1 MNRTKGDEE
10 EYWNSSKFKAFT
22 FDDEDDEL
30 SQLKESK
37 RAVNSLRDFVD
48 DDDDDDLE
56 RVSWSGEPVGRRTRP
71 GSFQSLSDAL
81 SDTPAKSYAP
91 ELGRPKGEY
100 RDYSNDWS
108 PSDTVRRLRKG
119 KVCSLERFRSLQDKL
134 QLLEEAVSMHDG
146 NVITAVLI
154 FLKRTLSKEILFREL
169 EVRQVA
175 LRHLIHFLKEI
186 GDQKLLLDLFRF
198 LDRTEELALS
208 HYREHLN
215 IQDPDK
221 RKEFLKTCIGL
232 PFSAEDSA
240 HIQDHY
246 TLLERQIIIEANDR
260 HLESAGQTE
269 IFRKHPRKASILNMP
284 LVTTLFYSCFYHY
297 TEAEGTFSSPVNLKK
312 TFKIPD
318 KQYVLTAL
326 AARAKLRAWHDV
338 DALFTT
344 KNWLGYT
351 KKRAPVGF
359 HRVVEI
365 LHKNSAP
372 VQDFIPPFRAL
383 GFMRLEIVNQKY
395 FFPQI
400 LQEYVNLVEDV
411 DTKLNLAT
419 KFKCHDVVIDTYR
432 DLKDRQQLLAYRS
445 KVDKGSAEEEKID
458 AILNSSVSTAAHPF
472 STLTN
477 SMEELNG
484 ISHSETSLPFL
495 PVKVESALLWESYS
509 ISSLGPNIRDAGLE
523 MDMLEDLNSLQF
535 EYGIQEEDRSW
546 LYLLGRS
553 HGLMIKACAH
563 AAFFC
568 KLLRNLRESFSK
580 KSSQEKKI
588 SEDIPD
594 DDELKVGIIGGGHLG
609 KQLAHTLLQLV
620 PIPAESLRISTRRP
634 EALGEFK
641 KLGIQCFYR
650 NSSLVQWANVIFLCC
665 LPSQLPN
672 ICVEIQTSLEKAC
685 IVYSFV
691 AAIPIPR
698 LKHLL
703 NHTNILRPQ
712 YQCVEDLDNIWGAN
726 KEITAAL
733 QDPVILQATCPYSP
747 AGGIILNVKWLEGV
761 FYAAINTC
769 TRKDMSHSQV
779 LQLLNELFLS
789 VHFETCGKDG
799 ASCRKFQVQDFVS
812 KAYAENLSQKR

>member
-56 RVSWSGEPVGRRTRP
+56 RVSWSGEPVGSISWSIRETAGNSGSTHEGREQLKSRNSFSSYAQLPKPTSTYSLSSFFRGRTRP

-221 RKEFLKTCIGL
+221 RKEFLKTCVGL

-246 TLLERQIIIEANDR
+246 TLLERQIII
-260 HLESAGQTE
+260 
-269 IFRKHPRKASILNMP
+269 
-284 LVTTLFYSCFYHY
+284 
-297 TEAEGTFSSPVNLKK
+297 EGTFSSPVNLKK

-326 AARAKLRAWHDV
+326 AARAKLRAWNDV

-351 KKRAPVGF
+351 KKRAPIGF

-365 LHKNSAP
+365 LHKNNAP
-372 VQDFIPPFRAL
+372 V
-383 GFMRLEIVNQKY
+383 
-395 FFPQI
+395 QI

-458 AILNSSVSTAAHPF
+458 A
-472 STLTN
+472 
-477 SMEELNG
+477 
-484 ISHSETSLPFL
+484 
-495 PVKVESALLWESYS
+495 LLS
-509 ISSLGPNIRDAGLE
+509 
-523 MDMLEDLNSLQF
+523 
-535 EYGIQEEDRSW
+535 
-546 LYLLGRS
+546 
-553 HGLMIKACAH
+553 
-563 AAFFC
+563 
-568 KLLRNLRESFSK
+568 
-580 KSSQEKKI
+580 SSQIRWK
-588 SEDIPD
+588 
-594 DDELKVGIIGGGHLG
+594 
-609 KQLAHTLLQLV
+609 
-620 PIPAESLRISTRRP
+620 
-634 EALGEFK
+634 
-641 KLGIQCFYR
+641 
-650 NSSLVQWANVIFLCC
+650 N
-665 LPSQLPN
+665 
-672 ICVEIQTSLEKAC
+672 
-685 IVYSFV
+685 
-691 AAIPIPR
+691 
-698 LKHLL
+698 
-703 NHTNILRPQ
+703 
-712 YQCVEDLDNIWGAN
+712 
-726 KEITAAL
+726 
-733 QDPVILQATCPYSP
+733 
-747 AGGIILNVKWLEGV
+747 
-761 FYAAINTC
+761 
-769 TRKDMSHSQV
+769 
-779 LQLLNELFLS
+779 
-789 VHFETCGKDG
+789 
-799 ASCRKFQVQDFVS
+799 
-812 KAYAENLSQKR
+812 

>member
-30 SQLKESK
+30 SQV
-37 RAVNSLRDFVD
+37 VNSLRDFVD
-48 DDDDDDLE
+48 DDDADDDLE
-56 RVSWSGEPVGRRTRP
+56 RVSWSISWSIKETSSNSGSNHEREQLKNRNSFSSYAQLPKPASTYSLSSFFRGRTRP

-81 SDTPAKSYAP
+81 SDTSAKSYAP

-198 LDRTEELALS
+198 LDRTEELALT

-215 IQDPDK
+215 IQDPEK

-297 TEAEGTFSSPVNLKK
+297 TEAEVQAERER
-312 TFKIPD
+312 KIPE

-351 KKRAPVGF
+351 KKRAPIGF

-372 VQDFIPPFRAL
+372 V
-383 GFMRLEIVNQKY
+383 
-395 FFPQI
+395 QI

-419 KFKCHDVVIDTYR
+419 KFKCHDVVIDTCR
-432 DLKDRQQLLAYRS
+432 DLKDRQQLLVYRS

-458 AILNSSVSTAAHPF
+458 AILNSSQ
-472 STLTN
+472 
-477 SMEELNG
+477 
-484 ISHSETSLPFL
+484 
-495 PVKVESALLWESYS
+495 
-509 ISSLGPNIRDAGLE
+509 IRWK
-523 MDMLEDLNSLQF
+523 N
-535 EYGIQEEDRSW
+535 
-546 LYLLGRS
+546 
-553 HGLMIKACAH
+553 
-563 AAFFC
+563 
-568 KLLRNLRESFSK
+568 
-580 KSSQEKKI
+580 
-588 SEDIPD
+588 
-594 DDELKVGIIGGGHLG
+594 
-609 KQLAHTLLQLV
+609 
-620 PIPAESLRISTRRP
+620 
-634 EALGEFK
+634 
-641 KLGIQCFYR
+641 
-650 NSSLVQWANVIFLCC
+650 
-665 LPSQLPN
+665 
-672 ICVEIQTSLEKAC
+672 
-685 IVYSFV
+685 
-691 AAIPIPR
+691 
-698 LKHLL
+698 
-703 NHTNILRPQ
+703 
-712 YQCVEDLDNIWGAN
+712 
-726 KEITAAL
+726 
-733 QDPVILQATCPYSP
+733 
-747 AGGIILNVKWLEGV
+747 
-761 FYAAINTC
+761 
-769 TRKDMSHSQV
+769 
-779 LQLLNELFLS
+779 
-789 VHFETCGKDG
+789 
-799 ASCRKFQVQDFVS
+799 
-812 KAYAENLSQKR
+812 

>member
-56 RVSWSGEPVGRRTRP
+56 RVSWTGEPVGSRTRP

-154 FLKRTLSKEILFREL
+154 FLNLTPACLPEILFREL
-169 EVRQVA
+169 EVRQIA

-297 TEAEGTFSSPVNLKK
+297 TEAECNGTISAHRNLRLL
-312 TFKIPD
+312 D

-326 AARAKLRAWHDV
+326 AARAKLRAWNDV

-351 KKRAPVGF
+351 KKRAPIGF

-365 LHKNSAP
+365 LHKNNAP
-372 VQDFIPPFRAL
+372 V
-383 GFMRLEIVNQKY
+383 
-395 FFPQI
+395 QI

-419 KFKCHDVVIDTYR
+419 KFKCHDVVIDTCR

-445 KVDKGSAEEEKID
+445 KVDKGSVEEEKID
-458 AILNSSVSTAAHPF
+458 A
-472 STLTN
+472 
-477 SMEELNG
+477 
-484 ISHSETSLPFL
+484 
-495 PVKVESALLWESYS
+495 LLS
-509 ISSLGPNIRDAGLE
+509 
-523 MDMLEDLNSLQF
+523 
-535 EYGIQEEDRSW
+535 
-546 LYLLGRS
+546 
-553 HGLMIKACAH
+553 
-563 AAFFC
+563 
-568 KLLRNLRESFSK
+568 
-580 KSSQEKKI
+580 SSQIRWK
-588 SEDIPD
+588 
-594 DDELKVGIIGGGHLG
+594 
-609 KQLAHTLLQLV
+609 
-620 PIPAESLRISTRRP
+620 
-634 EALGEFK
+634 
-641 KLGIQCFYR
+641 
-650 NSSLVQWANVIFLCC
+650 N
-665 LPSQLPN
+665 
-672 ICVEIQTSLEKAC
+672 
-685 IVYSFV
+685 
-691 AAIPIPR
+691 
-698 LKHLL
+698 
-703 NHTNILRPQ
+703 
-712 YQCVEDLDNIWGAN
+712 
-726 KEITAAL
+726 
-733 QDPVILQATCPYSP
+733 
-747 AGGIILNVKWLEGV
+747 
-761 FYAAINTC
+761 
-769 TRKDMSHSQV
+769 
-779 LQLLNELFLS
+779 
-789 VHFETCGKDG
+789 
-799 ASCRKFQVQDFVS
+799 
-812 KAYAENLSQKR
+812 

>member
-56 RVSWSGEPVGRRTRP
+56 RVSWSGEPVGSISWSIKETAGNS
-71 GSFQSLSDAL
+71 GSNHEREQLKSRNSFSYAQLPKPASTYSLSSFFRAL

-100 RDYSNDWS
+100 R
-108 PSDTVRRLRKG
+108 
-119 KVCSLERFRSLQDKL
+119 VCSLERFRSLQDKL

-372 VQDFIPPFRAL
+372 VQ
-383 GFMRLEIVNQKY
+383 
-395 FFPQI
+395 I

-458 AILNSSVSTAAHPF
+458 AILNSSV
-472 STLTN
+472 
-477 SMEELNG
+477 
-484 ISHSETSLPFL
+484 
-495 PVKVESALLWESYS
+495 K
-509 ISSLGPNIRDAGLE
+509 RDAGLE
-523 MDMLEDLNSLQF
+523 MDMLEDLKSLQF

-812 KAYAENLSQKR
+812 KAYAENLSQKSENF

>member
-48 DDDDDDLE
+48 DEDDDDLE
-56 RVSWSGEPVGRRTRP
+56 RVSWSGEPVGSKTRP

-81 SDTPAKSYAP
+81 SDAPAKSYAP

-215 IQDPDK
+215 IQDPEK
-221 RKEFLKTCIGL
+221 RKEFLKTCVGL

-246 TLLERQIIIEANDR
+246 TLLERQIIIEVR
-260 HLESAGQTE
+260 LLVST
-269 IFRKHPRKASILNMP
+269 FSASISVLSAIQ
-284 LVTTLFYSCFYHY
+284 VFHFLFICY
-297 TEAEGTFSSPVNLKK
+297 SPVNLKK

-351 KKRAPVGF
+351 KKRAPIGF

-372 VQDFIPPFRAL
+372 V
-383 GFMRLEIVNQKY
+383 
-395 FFPQI
+395 QI

-419 KFKCHDVVIDTYR
+419 KFKCHDVVIDTCR

-458 AILNSSVSTAAHPF
+458 AILNSSQ
-472 STLTN
+472 
-477 SMEELNG
+477 
-484 ISHSETSLPFL
+484 
-495 PVKVESALLWESYS
+495 
-509 ISSLGPNIRDAGLE
+509 IRWK
-523 MDMLEDLNSLQF
+523 N
-535 EYGIQEEDRSW
+535 
-546 LYLLGRS
+546 
-553 HGLMIKACAH
+553 
-563 AAFFC
+563 
-568 KLLRNLRESFSK
+568 
-580 KSSQEKKI
+580 
-588 SEDIPD
+588 
-594 DDELKVGIIGGGHLG
+594 
-609 KQLAHTLLQLV
+609 
-620 PIPAESLRISTRRP
+620 
-634 EALGEFK
+634 
-641 KLGIQCFYR
+641 
-650 NSSLVQWANVIFLCC
+650 
-665 LPSQLPN
+665 
-672 ICVEIQTSLEKAC
+672 
-685 IVYSFV
+685 
-691 AAIPIPR
+691 
-698 LKHLL
+698 
-703 NHTNILRPQ
+703 
-712 YQCVEDLDNIWGAN
+712 
-726 KEITAAL
+726 
-733 QDPVILQATCPYSP
+733 
-747 AGGIILNVKWLEGV
+747 
-761 FYAAINTC
+761 
-769 TRKDMSHSQV
+769 
-779 LQLLNELFLS
+779 
-789 VHFETCGKDG
+789 
-799 ASCRKFQVQDFVS
+799 
-812 KAYAENLSQKR
+812 

>member
-48 DDDDDDLE
+48 DDDDDDDLE
-56 RVSWSGEPVGRRTRP
+56 RVSWSGEPVGSISWSIKETAGNSGSTHEGREQLKSRNSFSSYAQLPKPTSTYSLSSFFRGRTRP

-119 KVCSLERFRSLQDKL
+119 KV
-134 QLLEEAVSMHDG
+134 
-146 NVITAVLI
+146 LI
-154 FLKRTLSKEILFREL
+154 FLKRTLCKEILFREL

-186 GDQKLLLDLFRF
+186 GDQKLLLDLFRY

-215 IQDPDK
+215 IQDPEK

-297 TEAEGTFSSPVNLKK
+297 TEAEGTFSSPINLKK

-351 KKRAPVGF
+351 KKRAPIGF

-372 VQDFIPPFRAL
+372 V
-383 GFMRLEIVNQKY
+383 
-395 FFPQI
+395 QI

-458 AILNSSVSTAAHPF
+458 ALLSSPQ
-472 STLTN
+472 
-477 SMEELNG
+477 
-484 ISHSETSLPFL
+484 
-495 PVKVESALLWESYS
+495 
-509 ISSLGPNIRDAGLE
+509 IRWK
-523 MDMLEDLNSLQF
+523 N
-535 EYGIQEEDRSW
+535 
-546 LYLLGRS
+546 
-553 HGLMIKACAH
+553 
-563 AAFFC
+563 
-568 KLLRNLRESFSK
+568 
-580 KSSQEKKI
+580 
-588 SEDIPD
+588 
-594 DDELKVGIIGGGHLG
+594 
-609 KQLAHTLLQLV
+609 
-620 PIPAESLRISTRRP
+620 
-634 EALGEFK
+634 
-641 KLGIQCFYR
+641 
-650 NSSLVQWANVIFLCC
+650 
-665 LPSQLPN
+665 
-672 ICVEIQTSLEKAC
+672 
-685 IVYSFV
+685 
-691 AAIPIPR
+691 
-698 LKHLL
+698 
-703 NHTNILRPQ
+703 
-712 YQCVEDLDNIWGAN
+712 
-726 KEITAAL
+726 
-733 QDPVILQATCPYSP
+733 
-747 AGGIILNVKWLEGV
+747 
-761 FYAAINTC
+761 
-769 TRKDMSHSQV
+769 
-779 LQLLNELFLS
+779 
-789 VHFETCGKDG
+789 
-799 ASCRKFQVQDFVS
+799 
-812 KAYAENLSQKR
+812 

>member
-56 RVSWSGEPVGRRTRP
+56 RVSWSGEPVGSRTRP

-108 PSDTVRRLRKG
+108 PSDTARRLRKG

-221 RKEFLKTCIGL
+221 RKEFLKTCVGL

-297 TEAEGTFSSPVNLKK
+297 TEAEFSEIHLEAFLALTRGKRTSSGQEGKEGTFSSPVNLKK

-326 AARAKLRAWHDV
+326 AARAKLRAWNDV

-351 KKRAPVGF
+351 KKRAPIGF

-365 LHKNSAP
+365 LHKNNAP
-372 VQDFIPPFRAL
+372 V
-383 GFMRLEIVNQKY
+383 
-395 FFPQI
+395 QI

-458 AILNSSVSTAAHPF
+458 A
-472 STLTN
+472 
-477 SMEELNG
+477 
-484 ISHSETSLPFL
+484 
-495 PVKVESALLWESYS
+495 LLS
-509 ISSLGPNIRDAGLE
+509 
-523 MDMLEDLNSLQF
+523 
-535 EYGIQEEDRSW
+535 
-546 LYLLGRS
+546 
-553 HGLMIKACAH
+553 
-563 AAFFC
+563 
-568 KLLRNLRESFSK
+568 
-580 KSSQEKKI
+580 SSQIRWK
-588 SEDIPD
+588 
-594 DDELKVGIIGGGHLG
+594 
-609 KQLAHTLLQLV
+609 
-620 PIPAESLRISTRRP
+620 
-634 EALGEFK
+634 
-641 KLGIQCFYR
+641 
-650 NSSLVQWANVIFLCC
+650 N
-665 LPSQLPN
+665 
-672 ICVEIQTSLEKAC
+672 
-685 IVYSFV
+685 
-691 AAIPIPR
+691 
-698 LKHLL
+698 
-703 NHTNILRPQ
+703 
-712 YQCVEDLDNIWGAN
+712 
-726 KEITAAL
+726 
-733 QDPVILQATCPYSP
+733 
-747 AGGIILNVKWLEGV
+747 
-761 FYAAINTC
+761 
-769 TRKDMSHSQV
+769 
-779 LQLLNELFLS
+779 
-789 VHFETCGKDG
+789 
-799 ASCRKFQVQDFVS
+799 
-812 KAYAENLSQKR
+812 

>member
-56 RVSWSGEPVGRRTRP
+56 RVSWSGEPVGSISWSIKETAGNSGSTHEGREQLKSRNSFSSYAQLPKPTSTYSLSSFFRGRTRP

-146 NVITAVLI
+146 NVITA
-154 FLKRTLSKEILFREL
+154 
-169 EVRQVA
+169 
-175 LRHLIHFLKEI
+175 
-186 GDQKLLLDLFRF
+186 
-198 LDRTEELALS
+198 LS

-221 RKEFLKTCIGL
+221 RKEFLKTCVGL

-246 TLLERQIIIEANDR
+246 MLLERQIIIEAIDR

-326 AARAKLRAWHDV
+326 AARAKLRAWNDV

-351 KKRAPVGF
+351 KKRAPIGF

-365 LHKNSAP
+365 LHKNNAP
-372 VQDFIPPFRAL
+372 V
-383 GFMRLEIVNQKY
+383 
-395 FFPQI
+395 QI

-458 AILNSSVSTAAHPF
+458 A
-472 STLTN
+472 
-477 SMEELNG
+477 
-484 ISHSETSLPFL
+484 
-495 PVKVESALLWESYS
+495 LLS
-509 ISSLGPNIRDAGLE
+509 
-523 MDMLEDLNSLQF
+523 
-535 EYGIQEEDRSW
+535 
-546 LYLLGRS
+546 
-553 HGLMIKACAH
+553 
-563 AAFFC
+563 
-568 KLLRNLRESFSK
+568 
-580 KSSQEKKI
+580 SSQIRWK
-588 SEDIPD
+588 
-594 DDELKVGIIGGGHLG
+594 
-609 KQLAHTLLQLV
+609 
-620 PIPAESLRISTRRP
+620 
-634 EALGEFK
+634 
-641 KLGIQCFYR
+641 
-650 NSSLVQWANVIFLCC
+650 N
-665 LPSQLPN
+665 
-672 ICVEIQTSLEKAC
+672 
-685 IVYSFV
+685 
-691 AAIPIPR
+691 
-698 LKHLL
+698 
-703 NHTNILRPQ
+703 
-712 YQCVEDLDNIWGAN
+712 
-726 KEITAAL
+726 
-733 QDPVILQATCPYSP
+733 
-747 AGGIILNVKWLEGV
+747 
-761 FYAAINTC
+761 
-769 TRKDMSHSQV
+769 
-779 LQLLNELFLS
+779 
-789 VHFETCGKDG
+789 
-799 ASCRKFQVQDFVS
+799 
-812 KAYAENLSQKR
+812 

>member
-30 SQLKESK
+30 SQV
-37 RAVNSLRDFVD
+37 VNSLRDFVD
-48 DDDDDDLE
+48 DDDADDDLE
-56 RVSWSGEPVGRRTRP
+56 RVSWSISWSIKETSSNSGSNHEREQLKNRNSFSSYAQLPKPASTYSLSSFFRGRTRP

-81 SDTPAKSYAP
+81 SDTSAKSYAP

-119 KVCSLERFRSLQDKL
+119 K
-134 QLLEEAVSMHDG
+134 
-146 NVITAVLI
+146 VLI

-198 LDRTEELALS
+198 LDRTEELALT

-215 IQDPDK
+215 IQDPEK

-297 TEAEGTFSSPVNLKK
+297 TEAEVQAERER
-312 TFKIPD
+312 KIPE

-351 KKRAPVGF
+351 KKRAPIGF

-372 VQDFIPPFRAL
+372 V
-383 GFMRLEIVNQKY
+383 
-395 FFPQI
+395 QI

-419 KFKCHDVVIDTYR
+419 KFKCHDVVIDTCR
-432 DLKDRQQLLAYRS
+432 DLKDRQQLLVYRS

-458 AILNSSVSTAAHPF
+458 AILNSSQ
-472 STLTN
+472 
-477 SMEELNG
+477 
-484 ISHSETSLPFL
+484 
-495 PVKVESALLWESYS
+495 
-509 ISSLGPNIRDAGLE
+509 IRWK
-523 MDMLEDLNSLQF
+523 N
-535 EYGIQEEDRSW
+535 
-546 LYLLGRS
+546 
-553 HGLMIKACAH
+553 
-563 AAFFC
+563 
-568 KLLRNLRESFSK
+568 
-580 KSSQEKKI
+580 
-588 SEDIPD
+588 
-594 DDELKVGIIGGGHLG
+594 
-609 KQLAHTLLQLV
+609 
-620 PIPAESLRISTRRP
+620 
-634 EALGEFK
+634 
-641 KLGIQCFYR
+641 
-650 NSSLVQWANVIFLCC
+650 
-665 LPSQLPN
+665 
-672 ICVEIQTSLEKAC
+672 
-685 IVYSFV
+685 
-691 AAIPIPR
+691 
-698 LKHLL
+698 
-703 NHTNILRPQ
+703 
-712 YQCVEDLDNIWGAN
+712 
-726 KEITAAL
+726 
-733 QDPVILQATCPYSP
+733 
-747 AGGIILNVKWLEGV
+747 
-761 FYAAINTC
+761 
-769 TRKDMSHSQV
+769 
-779 LQLLNELFLS
+779 
-789 VHFETCGKDG
+789 
-799 ASCRKFQVQDFVS
+799 
-812 KAYAENLSQKR
+812 

>member
-56 RVSWSGEPVGRRTRP
+56 RVSWTGEPVGSISWSIKETAGSSGSTHEGREQLKSRNSFSYAQLPKPTSTYSLSSFFKGRTRP

-100 RDYSNDWS
+100 R
-108 PSDTVRRLRKG
+108 
-119 KVCSLERFRSLQDKL
+119 VCSLERFRSLQDKL

-215 IQDPDK
+215 IQDPEK

-232 PFSAEDSA
+232 PFSAEDCA

-246 TLLERQIIIEANDR
+246 TLLERQIII
-260 HLESAGQTE
+260 
-269 IFRKHPRKASILNMP
+269 
-284 LVTTLFYSCFYHY
+284 
-297 TEAEGTFSSPVNLKK
+297 EGTFSSPVNLKK

-326 AARAKLRAWHDV
+326 AARAKLRAWQDI

-351 KKRAPVGF
+351 KKRAPIGF

-372 VQDFIPPFRAL
+372 V
-383 GFMRLEIVNQKY
+383 
-395 FFPQI
+395 QI

-419 KFKCHDVVIDTYR
+419 KFKCHDVVIDTCR

-458 AILNSSVSTAAHPF
+458 
-472 STLTN
+472 TLL
-477 SMEELNG
+477 S
-484 ISHSETSLPFL
+484 
-495 PVKVESALLWESYS
+495 
-509 ISSLGPNIRDAGLE
+509 
-523 MDMLEDLNSLQF
+523 
-535 EYGIQEEDRSW
+535 
-546 LYLLGRS
+546 
-553 HGLMIKACAH
+553 
-563 AAFFC
+563 
-568 KLLRNLRESFSK
+568 
-580 KSSQEKKI
+580 SSQIRWK
-588 SEDIPD
+588 
-594 DDELKVGIIGGGHLG
+594 
-609 KQLAHTLLQLV
+609 
-620 PIPAESLRISTRRP
+620 
-634 EALGEFK
+634 
-641 KLGIQCFYR
+641 
-650 NSSLVQWANVIFLCC
+650 N
-665 LPSQLPN
+665 
-672 ICVEIQTSLEKAC
+672 
-685 IVYSFV
+685 
-691 AAIPIPR
+691 
-698 LKHLL
+698 
-703 NHTNILRPQ
+703 
-712 YQCVEDLDNIWGAN
+712 
-726 KEITAAL
+726 
-733 QDPVILQATCPYSP
+733 
-747 AGGIILNVKWLEGV
+747 
-761 FYAAINTC
+761 
-769 TRKDMSHSQV
+769 
-779 LQLLNELFLS
+779 
-789 VHFETCGKDG
+789 
-799 ASCRKFQVQDFVS
+799 
-812 KAYAENLSQKR
+812 

>member
-1 MNRTKGDEE
+1 MYAFLSLQMNRTKGDEE
-10 EYWNSSKFKAFT
+10 DYWNSSKFKAFT

-56 RVSWSGEPVGRRTRP
+56 RVSWTGEPVGSISWSIKETAGNS
-71 GSFQSLSDAL
+71 GSAHEGREQLKSRNSFSSYAQLPKPASTYSLSSFFRAL

-169 EVRQVA
+169 EVRQIA

-246 TLLERQIIIEANDR
+246 TLLERQIIIEVRLLISTSSASVPRLSAIQHLGDFCALHANDR

-326 AARAKLRAWHDV
+326 AARAKLRAWNDV

-344 KNWLGYT
+344 KVCALELFTAAEALGERRNWLGYT
-351 KKRAPVGF
+351 KKRAPIGF

-365 LHKNSAP
+365 LHKNNAP
-372 VQDFIPPFRAL
+372 V
-383 GFMRLEIVNQKY
+383 
-395 FFPQI
+395 QI

-419 KFKCHDVVIDTYR
+419 KFKCHDVVIDTCR

-458 AILNSSVSTAAHPF
+458 A
-472 STLTN
+472 
-477 SMEELNG
+477 
-484 ISHSETSLPFL
+484 
-495 PVKVESALLWESYS
+495 LLS
-509 ISSLGPNIRDAGLE
+509 
-523 MDMLEDLNSLQF
+523 
-535 EYGIQEEDRSW
+535 
-546 LYLLGRS
+546 
-553 HGLMIKACAH
+553 
-563 AAFFC
+563 
-568 KLLRNLRESFSK
+568 
-580 KSSQEKKI
+580 SSQIRWK
-588 SEDIPD
+588 
-594 DDELKVGIIGGGHLG
+594 
-609 KQLAHTLLQLV
+609 
-620 PIPAESLRISTRRP
+620 
-634 EALGEFK
+634 
-641 KLGIQCFYR
+641 
-650 NSSLVQWANVIFLCC
+650 N
-665 LPSQLPN
+665 
-672 ICVEIQTSLEKAC
+672 
-685 IVYSFV
+685 
-691 AAIPIPR
+691 
-698 LKHLL
+698 
-703 NHTNILRPQ
+703 
-712 YQCVEDLDNIWGAN
+712 
-726 KEITAAL
+726 
-733 QDPVILQATCPYSP
+733 
-747 AGGIILNVKWLEGV
+747 
-761 FYAAINTC
+761 
-769 TRKDMSHSQV
+769 
-779 LQLLNELFLS
+779 
-789 VHFETCGKDG
+789 
-799 ASCRKFQVQDFVS
+799 
-812 KAYAENLSQKR
+812 

>member
-48 DDDDDDLE
+48 DDDEDDLE
-56 RVSWSGEPVGRRTRP
+56 RVSWTGEPVGSISWSIKETAGNSGSSHEREQLKNRNSFSTYAQLPKPASTYSLSSFFRGRTRP

-100 RDYSNDWS
+100 RDYSNDWG

-119 KVCSLERFRSLQDKL
+119 KVCSLERFRSLQDKI

-186 GDQKLLLDLFRF
+186 GDQKLLLDLFSTSF
-198 LDRTEELALS
+198 HIYKMEVMLPTPQVVMKLS

-215 IQDPDK
+215 IQDPEK

-269 IFRKHPRKASILNMP
+269 VFRKHPRKASILNMP

-297 TEAEGTFSSPVNLKK
+297 TEAEVRATRGRKAHAFSLHRGILQSLFQRVLLTGGAHHSWQSTWEAFTGEERPGRVRVASSEQAGPRTHLPDQCCCCERLCSEAQSF
-312 TFKIPD
+312 TWIP
-318 KQYVLTAL
+318 TA
-326 AARAKLRAWHDV
+326 RPPP
-338 DALFTT
+338 LFQ
-344 KNWLGYT
+344 NWLGYT
-351 KKRAPVGF
+351 KKRAPIGF

-365 LHKNSAP
+365 LHRNNAP
-372 VQDFIPPFRAL
+372 V
-383 GFMRLEIVNQKY
+383 
-395 FFPQI
+395 QI

-419 KFKCHDVVIDTYR
+419 KFKCHDVVIDTCR

-458 AILNSSVSTAAHPF
+458 ALLNSSVS
-472 STLTN
+472 
-477 SMEELNG
+477 G
-484 ISHSETSLPFL
+484 CGLP
-495 PVKVESALLWESYS
+495 
-509 ISSLGPNIRDAGLE
+509 SSG
-523 MDMLEDLNSLQF
+523 
-535 EYGIQEEDRSW
+535 
-546 LYLLGRS
+546 
-553 HGLMIKACAH
+553 
-563 AAFFC
+563 
-568 KLLRNLRESFSK
+568 
-580 KSSQEKKI
+580 
-588 SEDIPD
+588 
-594 DDELKVGIIGGGHLG
+594 LG
-609 KQLAHTLLQLV
+609 KQFSEERQAY
-620 PIPAESLRISTRRP
+620 IP
-634 EALGEFK
+634 
-641 KLGIQCFYR
+641 
-650 NSSLVQWANVIFLCC
+650 
-665 LPSQLPN
+665 
-672 ICVEIQTSLEKAC
+672 KA
-685 IVYSFV
+685 
-691 AAIPIPR
+691 
-698 LKHLL
+698 
-703 NHTNILRPQ
+703 
-712 YQCVEDLDNIWGAN
+712 
-726 KEITAAL
+726 
-733 QDPVILQATCPYSP
+733 
-747 AGGIILNVKWLEGV
+747 
-761 FYAAINTC
+761 
-769 TRKDMSHSQV
+769 
-779 LQLLNELFLS
+779 
-789 VHFETCGKDG
+789 
-799 ASCRKFQVQDFVS
+799 
-812 KAYAENLSQKR
+812 

>member
-56 RVSWSGEPVGRRTRP
+56 RVSWSGEPVGSISWSIRETAGNSGSTHEGREQLKSRNSFSSYAQLPKPTSTYSLSSFFRGRTRP

-119 KVCSLERFRSLQDKL
+119 K
-134 QLLEEAVSMHDG
+134 
-146 NVITAVLI
+146 VLI

-221 RKEFLKTCIGL
+221 RKEFLKTCVGL

-326 AARAKLRAWHDV
+326 AARAKLRAWNDV

-351 KKRAPVGF
+351 KKRAPIGF

-365 LHKNSAP
+365 LHKNNAP
-372 VQDFIPPFRAL
+372 V
-383 GFMRLEIVNQKY
+383 
-395 FFPQI
+395 QI

-458 AILNSSVSTAAHPF
+458 A
-472 STLTN
+472 
-477 SMEELNG
+477 
-484 ISHSETSLPFL
+484 
-495 PVKVESALLWESYS
+495 LLS
-509 ISSLGPNIRDAGLE
+509 
-523 MDMLEDLNSLQF
+523 
-535 EYGIQEEDRSW
+535 
-546 LYLLGRS
+546 
-553 HGLMIKACAH
+553 
-563 AAFFC
+563 
-568 KLLRNLRESFSK
+568 
-580 KSSQEKKI
+580 SSQIRWK
-588 SEDIPD
+588 
-594 DDELKVGIIGGGHLG
+594 
-609 KQLAHTLLQLV
+609 
-620 PIPAESLRISTRRP
+620 
-634 EALGEFK
+634 
-641 KLGIQCFYR
+641 
-650 NSSLVQWANVIFLCC
+650 N
-665 LPSQLPN
+665 
-672 ICVEIQTSLEKAC
+672 
-685 IVYSFV
+685 
-691 AAIPIPR
+691 
-698 LKHLL
+698 
-703 NHTNILRPQ
+703 
-712 YQCVEDLDNIWGAN
+712 
-726 KEITAAL
+726 
-733 QDPVILQATCPYSP
+733 
-747 AGGIILNVKWLEGV
+747 
-761 FYAAINTC
+761 
-769 TRKDMSHSQV
+769 
-779 LQLLNELFLS
+779 
-789 VHFETCGKDG
+789 
-799 ASCRKFQVQDFVS
+799 
-812 KAYAENLSQKR
+812 

>member
-1 MNRTKGDEE
+1 MNRTKVDEE

-56 RVSWSGEPVGRRTRP
+56 RVSWTGEPVGSISWSIKETAGNSGSNHEGREQLKSRNSFSYAQLPKPTSTYSLSSFFRGRTRL

-91 ELGRPKGEY
+91 ELGRPKGEF

-134 QLLEEAVSMHDG
+134 QLLEEAISMHDG

-154 FLKRTLSKEILFREL
+154 FLKRTLSKEVLFREL

-208 HYREHLN
+208 HYREHLS
-215 IQDPDK
+215 IQDPEK
-221 RKEFLKTCIGL
+221 RKEFLKNCIGL
-232 PFSAEDSA
+232 PFSVEDSA

-284 LVTTLFYSCFYHY
+284 LVTTSSTPASTTTQSPRYRQHGKDPTHSHC
-297 TEAEGTFSSPVNLKK
+297 TEERSSKSGTFSSPVNLKK

-351 KKRAPVGF
+351 KKRAPIGF

-365 LHKNSAP
+365 LHKNNAP
-372 VQDFIPPFRAL
+372 V
-383 GFMRLEIVNQKY
+383 
-395 FFPQI
+395 QI

-419 KFKCHDVVIDTYR
+419 KFKCHDVVIDTCR
-432 DLKDRQQLLAYRS
+432 DLKDRQQLLSYRS

-458 AILNSSVSTAAHPF
+458 AILSSTVSRAATPPQPR
-472 STLTN
+472 
-477 SMEELNG
+477 
-484 ISHSETSLPFL
+484 ET
-495 PVKVESALLWESYS
+495 
-509 ISSLGPNIRDAGLE
+509 D
-523 MDMLEDLNSLQF
+523 
-535 EYGIQEEDRSW
+535 
-546 LYLLGRS
+546 
-553 HGLMIKACAH
+553 
-563 AAFFC
+563 
-568 KLLRNLRESFSK
+568 
-580 KSSQEKKI
+580 SSQSSIKCIK
-588 SEDIPD
+588 
-594 DDELKVGIIGGGHLG
+594 G
-609 KQLAHTLLQLV
+609 KPGDLQL
-620 PIPAESLRISTRRP
+620 
-634 EALGEFK
+634 
-641 KLGIQCFYR
+641 
-650 NSSLVQWANVIFLCC
+650 
-665 LPSQLPN
+665 
-672 ICVEIQTSLEKAC
+672 
-685 IVYSFV
+685 
-691 AAIPIPR
+691 R
-698 LKHLL
+698 L
-703 NHTNILRPQ
+703 NCN
-712 YQCVEDLDNIWGAN
+712 C
-726 KEITAAL
+726 
-733 QDPVILQATCPYSP
+733 S
-747 AGGIILNVKWLEGV
+747 
-761 FYAAINTC
+761 
-769 TRKDMSHSQV
+769 
-779 LQLLNELFLS
+779 
-789 VHFETCGKDG
+789 
-799 ASCRKFQVQDFVS
+799 
-812 KAYAENLSQKR
+812 ENY

>member
-1 MNRTKGDEE
+1 MKSTRPTLYRAVVRMTERSGKKTQKRSFNRAAMMSLSQASVVKMNRTKGDEE

-48 DDDDDDLE
+48 DEDDDDLE
-56 RVSWSGEPVGRRTRP
+56 RVSWSGEPVGSISWSIKETAGNSGSSQEGREQLKSRNSFSTYAQLPKPSSTYSLSSFFRGRTRP

-81 SDTPAKSYAP
+81 SDVPAKTYAP

-108 PSDTVRRLRKG
+108 PSDTVWRLRKG

-134 QLLEEAVSMHDG
+134 RLLEEAVSVHDG

-215 IQDPDK
+215 IQDPEK

-297 TEAEGTFSSPVNLKK
+297 TEAE
-312 TFKIPD
+312 
-318 KQYVLTAL
+318 
-326 AARAKLRAWHDV
+326 
-338 DALFTT
+338 
-344 KNWLGYT
+344 NWLGYT
-351 KKRAPVGF
+351 KKRAPIGF

-372 VQDFIPPFRAL
+372 V
-383 GFMRLEIVNQKY
+383 
-395 FFPQI
+395 QI

-419 KFKCHDVVIDTYR
+419 KFKCHDVVIDTCR

-458 AILNSSVSTAAHPF
+458 AILNSSQ
-472 STLTN
+472 
-477 SMEELNG
+477 
-484 ISHSETSLPFL
+484 
-495 PVKVESALLWESYS
+495 
-509 ISSLGPNIRDAGLE
+509 IRWK
-523 MDMLEDLNSLQF
+523 N
-535 EYGIQEEDRSW
+535 
-546 LYLLGRS
+546 
-553 HGLMIKACAH
+553 
-563 AAFFC
+563 
-568 KLLRNLRESFSK
+568 
-580 KSSQEKKI
+580 
-588 SEDIPD
+588 
-594 DDELKVGIIGGGHLG
+594 
-609 KQLAHTLLQLV
+609 
-620 PIPAESLRISTRRP
+620 
-634 EALGEFK
+634 
-641 KLGIQCFYR
+641 
-650 NSSLVQWANVIFLCC
+650 
-665 LPSQLPN
+665 
-672 ICVEIQTSLEKAC
+672 
-685 IVYSFV
+685 
-691 AAIPIPR
+691 
-698 LKHLL
+698 
-703 NHTNILRPQ
+703 
-712 YQCVEDLDNIWGAN
+712 
-726 KEITAAL
+726 
-733 QDPVILQATCPYSP
+733 
-747 AGGIILNVKWLEGV
+747 
-761 FYAAINTC
+761 
-769 TRKDMSHSQV
+769 
-779 LQLLNELFLS
+779 
-789 VHFETCGKDG
+789 
-799 ASCRKFQVQDFVS
+799 
-812 KAYAENLSQKR
+812 

>member
-56 RVSWSGEPVGRRTRP
+56 RVSWTGEPVGSISWSIKETAGNSGLAHEGREQLKSRNSFSSYAQLPKPTSTYSLSSFFRGRTRP

-146 NVITAVLI
+146 NVITAALI
-154 FLKRTLSKEILFREL
+154 FLNLTPVCLPEILFREL
-169 EVRQVA
+169 EVRQ
-175 LRHLIHFLKEI
+175 I
-186 GDQKLLLDLFRF
+186 
-198 LDRTEELALS
+198 LS

-297 TEAEGTFSSPVNLKK
+297 TEAEGTFSSPINLKK

-326 AARAKLRAWHDV
+326 AARAKLRAWNDV

-351 KKRAPVGF
+351 KKRAPIGF

-365 LHKNSAP
+365 LHKNNAP
-372 VQDFIPPFRAL
+372 V
-383 GFMRLEIVNQKY
+383 
-395 FFPQI
+395 QI

-458 AILNSSVSTAAHPF
+458 A
-472 STLTN
+472 
-477 SMEELNG
+477 
-484 ISHSETSLPFL
+484 
-495 PVKVESALLWESYS
+495 LLS
-509 ISSLGPNIRDAGLE
+509 
-523 MDMLEDLNSLQF
+523 
-535 EYGIQEEDRSW
+535 
-546 LYLLGRS
+546 
-553 HGLMIKACAH
+553 
-563 AAFFC
+563 
-568 KLLRNLRESFSK
+568 
-580 KSSQEKKI
+580 SSQIRWK
-588 SEDIPD
+588 
-594 DDELKVGIIGGGHLG
+594 
-609 KQLAHTLLQLV
+609 
-620 PIPAESLRISTRRP
+620 
-634 EALGEFK
+634 
-641 KLGIQCFYR
+641 
-650 NSSLVQWANVIFLCC
+650 N
-665 LPSQLPN
+665 
-672 ICVEIQTSLEKAC
+672 
-685 IVYSFV
+685 
-691 AAIPIPR
+691 
-698 LKHLL
+698 
-703 NHTNILRPQ
+703 
-712 YQCVEDLDNIWGAN
+712 
-726 KEITAAL
+726 
-733 QDPVILQATCPYSP
+733 
-747 AGGIILNVKWLEGV
+747 
-761 FYAAINTC
+761 
-769 TRKDMSHSQV
+769 
-779 LQLLNELFLS
+779 
-789 VHFETCGKDG
+789 
-799 ASCRKFQVQDFVS
+799 
-812 KAYAENLSQKR
+812 